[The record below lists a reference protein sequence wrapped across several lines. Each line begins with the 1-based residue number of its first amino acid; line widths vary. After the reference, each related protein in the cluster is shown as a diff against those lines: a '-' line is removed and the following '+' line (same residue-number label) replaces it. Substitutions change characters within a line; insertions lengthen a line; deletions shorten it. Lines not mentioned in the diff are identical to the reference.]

1 VLRFRSLASGSAGNA
16 TLIQASDGAGT
27 RPVRLL
33 VDCGLSLR
41 QIECRLRAA
50 GVEIADLDALFITH
64 EHADHLGH
72 ALPLAARAGIPV
84 WASRGT
90 WHVALANAGAALAQ
104 AIAPLQRFACDRAP
118 IAIGALLVE
127 PFTVPHDTREPLQLR
142 ASDGARR
149 LGLLTDLGHVTPHA
163 IDMLQGCQAL
173 LLESNH
179 DPGLLERSSYPP
191 FLKRRIQGPHGHL
204 SNAQARHTLAQIK
217 HPGLATVVAA
227 HLSER
232 NNRPELV
239 RAGWAETLGCAP
251 GDVRVAARQ
260 GLDWIEVGS

>member
-16 TLIQASDGAGT
+16 TLIQATEGASS

-33 VDCGLSLR
+33 VDCGLSIR
-41 QIECRLRAA
+41 QVERYLQAA

-64 EHADHLGH
+64 EHADHLGQ
-72 ALPLAARAGIPV
+72 ALLLAVRARIPA

-90 WHVALANAGAALAQ
+90 WDAALAMAGKPLAQ
-104 AIAPLQRFACDRAP
+104 AIAPLMRIAHDRSP
-118 IAIGALLVE
+118 IAIGALLIE
-127 PFTVPHDTREPLQLR
+127 PFTVPHDAREPLQLR

-149 LGLLTDLGHVTPHA
+149 LGILTDLGHVTPHA
-163 IDMLQGCQAL
+163 IDMLRGCQAL

-191 FLKRRIQGPHGHL
+191 FLKRRILGPHGHL
-204 SNAQARHTLAQIK
+204 SNAQARQALAQLK
-217 HPGLATVVAA
+217 HPSLATAVAA
-227 HLSER
+227 HLSEH
-232 NNRPELV
+232 NNRPEQV

-251 GDVRVAARQ
+251 GDVRVSGRQ
-260 GLDWIEVGS
+260 GLDWIEV